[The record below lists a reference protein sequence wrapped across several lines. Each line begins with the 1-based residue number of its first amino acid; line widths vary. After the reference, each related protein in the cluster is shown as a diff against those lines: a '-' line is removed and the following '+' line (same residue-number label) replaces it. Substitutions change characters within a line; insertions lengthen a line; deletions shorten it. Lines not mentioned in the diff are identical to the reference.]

1 MRLLKIFLIA
11 TLIISILFLSFKFQ
25 NIRFQNISK
34 ELNKKSIL
42 ESKKLQTVSMEMS
55 DGEKL
60 IVDVHYGETTEVT
73 VKLPNGRIIAKEEIS
88 NGSKMSKEEIEK
100 IVKDLIRTLKLD
112 QKFQA
117 MNRIIFVGEKKN
129 ISYEKCTKVANEF
142 RKCLDDGKNP
152 EECIMELKHKYKWIA
167 DINFTDLILLYKN
180 W

>member
-1 MRLLKIFLIA
+1 MRSLKIFLIA
-11 TLIISILFLSFKFQ
+11 ILVISMLFLSFKFQ
-25 NIRFQNISK
+25 NTS
-34 ELNKKSIL
+34 LDKKSVL
-42 ESKKLQTVSMEMS
+42 GSKGFQTVSVKMP

-60 IVDVHYGETTEVT
+60 TVDINHGERTEIT
-73 VKLPNGRIIAKEEIS
+73 VKLPNGRIIAKEEIP

-117 MNRIIFVGEKKN
+117 MNRIIFMGEKKN
-129 ISYEKCTKVANEF
+129 ISYEKCTKAANEF
-142 RKCLDDGKNP
+142 GKCLDDGKNP
-152 EECIMELKHKYKWIA
+152 KECVMELKHKYKWIA